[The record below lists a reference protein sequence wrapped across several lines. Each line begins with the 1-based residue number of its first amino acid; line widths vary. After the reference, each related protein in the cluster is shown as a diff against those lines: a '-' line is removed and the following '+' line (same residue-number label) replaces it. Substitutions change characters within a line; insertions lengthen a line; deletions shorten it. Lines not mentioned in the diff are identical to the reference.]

1 MKFHIQALRN
11 AVLNV
16 LPFGI
21 NFVLFMATLELTDGS
36 MLWSIV
42 KIVLFMSL
50 FVTSAMLLHRWAVD
64 ESDETTEQ

>member
-1 MKFHIQALRN
+1 MKLHIQALRN

-16 LPFGI
+16 LPFSI

-42 KIVLFMSL
+42 NIVLFMSL

-64 ESDETTEQ
+64 ENDETTEQ